1 MEDTRKALSPHKQ
14 SISWALS
21 TRNLEWSEQ
30 DKLFFLSHLNKTTCR
45 DFSQGYLGTN
55 PEILEGNKLASVGCH
70 AESLREI
77 FKPPCPEIISSIW
90 LNTCVYER
98 GFGVNWGFKRTSSV
112 IHQPG
117 NWGACS
123 PSSLMCRSDHQQS
136 REEVVNNLGLGTILP
151 LRPLALTLASRPS
164 PAGVRLSSP
173 RGGDA
178 AVAVVPKSLS
188 GRCHWLCSTT

>member
-1 MEDTRKALSPHKQ
+1 MQK
-14 SISWALS
+14 
-21 TRNLEWSEQ
+21 
-30 DKLFFLSHLNKTTCR
+30 
-45 DFSQGYLGTN
+45 
-55 PEILEGNKLASVGCH
+55 V
-70 AESLREI
+70 LREI

-90 LNTCVYER
+90 LNTCFYER

-117 NWGACS
+117 NWGSCS

-151 LRPLALTLASRPS
+151 LRRLALTLASQPS

-188 GRCHWLCSTT
+188 GRCHRLCSTTRSWWDPLHEAERVVC